1 MILRE
6 TVFLMRAIWD
16 DRPTMWTGLALILLV
31 VVLVL
36 AYAIA
41 RHFEDASAT
50 ALTIGNAIALGR
62 DGSLAEIVGYGFS
75 FLAAVMFFLV
85 GIERQSRAAM
95 FLFLLMAFVW
105 LDDAAQYHER
115 SGTWLSGTLSL
126 PAVGGL
132 RSQDLGELLAW
143 ALAGIAL
150 LGVLVFALMKRRPGD
165 LGMLTLFFLCF
176 ALLVVCGVAFDM
188 LHVLAPFDLG
198 SEIGV
203 IEDGGEMIALA
214 LIAVIAIG
222 IARLG
227 AESVAISSQD

>member
-6 TVFLMRAIWD
+6 TVFLVRAIWD

-41 RHFEDASAT
+41 RHFEDSAT

-115 SGTWLSGTLSL
+115 GGRWLSGTLSL

-150 LGVLVFALMKRRPGD
+150 LGVLVCALLKRKPGD
-165 LGMLTLFFLCF
+165 LGMLTLSFFCF

-198 SEIGV
+198 FEIGV